1 MILAVKSTDILIEG
15 ILDHGLAFMG
25 DYLEKM
31 LHRPI
36 FITDNNGM
44 IHFPDINNSSA
55 TIDHQVFQSISSMM
69 ENEYYYEEESG
80 TLFYRI
86 EYNRS
91 HAFIIVKNLPA
102 EMVADISSV
111 LSECKLPIKC
121 YFSKLNN
128 SNERFEKELADY
140 LFTQS
145 HANLRDILQLSKY
158 ELDINW
164 PYMVLIVQIEEKR
177 AKVEPS
183 VISAYASEY
192 LKREKMKAISV
203 YNDNII
209 ALIIPVYSRKAIP
222 EMNITDNNIDILTF
236 KQAIDSRFKITSSIG
251 IGQFNPLI
259 ELEKSFTEARIAIIL
274 NHLMGKRNI
283 VQKFSQLGVYQPIFS
298 QDIKNIR
305 EFSSKILG
313 KLIEHD
319 CKSDGELLP
328 TLRKLLDA
336 CVNIKATA
344 DSLFIHVNT
353 LYYRINKIEQILEI
367 DLAKMDTRVELHT
380 AIKVWDTLQILEGKK
395 VAHTPDLDEPTY
407 AMQA

>member
-31 LHRPI
+31 LHRTI
-36 FITDNNGM
+36 FITDGNGM
-44 IHFPDINNSSA
+44 IHFPDSNSSA
-55 TIDHQVFQSISSMM
+55 TIDHQMLQSISSMM
-69 ENEYYYEEESG
+69 DNEYYYEEESG

-145 HANLRDILQLSKY
+145 HANLRDILHLSKH

-203 YNDNII
+203 YNDNLI

-236 KQAIDSRFKITSSIG
+236 KQAIDSKFKITSSIG

-298 QDIKNIR
+298 QDIINIR
-305 EFSSKILG
+305 EFSFKILC
-313 KLIEHD
+313 KLIKHD